1 MSDHDWYGRHVTAA
15 TAATAHLAHGCD
27 PSRLYVDASDSAAA
41 HLPGPLGAAIAAVL
55 AQEAAERTI
64 PPTPPPCVCTAR
76 RSSLALAVA
85 VLDHTIGLETA
96 MTVAHQ
102 LAPPAPPP
110 DTPTNAV
117 PTTAAGGDNLHSRL
131 QQLLTAHQAGHLAAA
146 VHELLTP
153 HITEHP
159 TTDGPIPVVPTDLV
173 IRLHQLLPSWPAIG
187 LPAAVLHVAE
197 PWLRRPTPP
206 APEREPAPEP
216 VAQPAPEPAPE
227 HPAPPPTRV
236 PEVSERELQVLR
248 GLAGGHTNADI
259 ARDLYLSEHTVK
271 THVRRLCRKIGARD
285 RAHAVDTGWRLRL
298 LP

>member
-1 MSDHDWYGRHVTAA
+1 MTPDHDWYGRHVTAA

-41 HLPGPLGAAIAAVL
+41 HLPGPLGAAITAVL

-64 PPTPPPCVCTAR
+64 PPTPAPCVCTAR

-85 VLDHTIGLETA
+85 VLDYTIGLETT

-110 DTPTNAV
+110 DTPTIAV
-117 PTTAAGGDNLHSRL
+117 PATTDSLHSRL
-131 QQLLTAHQAGHLAAA
+131 QQLLTAHHAGHLAPA
-146 VHELLTP
+146 VHELLAP
-153 HITEHP
+153 HITDHP
-159 TTDGPIPVVPTDLV
+159 ATDGPIPVVPTDLV

-197 PWLRRPTPP
+197 PWLPRPTPP
-206 APEREPAPEP
+206 APEPAI
-216 VAQPAPEPAPE
+216 E
-227 HPAPPPTRV
+227 HPGPPAHPV
-236 PEVSERELQVLR
+236 PELSDRELQVLR
-248 GLAGGHTNADI
+248 GMAAGHTNSDI
-259 ARDLYLSEHTVK
+259 GRRLYLAENTVK
-271 THVRRLCRKIGARD
+271 THVRRLFGKLGARD
-285 RAHAVDTGWRLRL
+285 RAQAVDTGWRLRL